1 MHHATTKSPL
11 EAPHAAHASMQTV
24 LALTVG
30 GSRIEQIPLE
40 AGMHHVTDGPSQR
53 HGHGAGPRSKKA
65 FKDGRS

>member
-1 MHHATTKSPL
+1 MHHATTKGPL

-40 AGMHHVTDGPSQR
+40 AGMHHVTDGWSQR
-53 HGHGAGPRSKKA
+53 RGHGDEPRRRVT
-65 FKDGRS
+65 FP